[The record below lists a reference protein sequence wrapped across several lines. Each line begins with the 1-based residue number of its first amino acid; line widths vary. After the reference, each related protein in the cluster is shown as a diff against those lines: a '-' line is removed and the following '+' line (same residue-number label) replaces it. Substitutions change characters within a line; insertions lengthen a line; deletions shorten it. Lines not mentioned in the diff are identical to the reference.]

1 MVHSYTLFTGA
12 ASAYSATLQCAQ
24 FDDDFVEA
32 LKGNGRTF
40 VCCVYLFHHH
50 QPYLRMLT
58 SSMFNSLLHMHKP
71 VSYPGRSYHGP
82 PAQQCSNCKA
92 VFWNAE
98 SVGKEART
106 SSGSPIYNKCCK
118 GGRIVIPPFLPRPE
132 PLASLA
138 RFDGGSVSN
147 KFMKNI
153 RRYNCLFAFS
163 SMGAKIDRTMNDGR
177 GPPVF
182 KICGQIHHRIGSLI
196 PPHGRPPKFI
206 QLYVYDTSAEVENRI
221 ASLESEDTIASDLDP
236 TIVQSLV
243 NMLDEHNLF
252 AKQFRMARD
261 RFAGNDTE
269 DFVIRIVGPKNGD
282 PPQYSL
288 PATDQLAMLVVGDF
302 SCEEFQRDII
312 VQKQTGDLDQISA
325 LHPAF
330 MALQYPLL
338 FPYAERG
345 WQTGVLYTG
354 ATQSAKNAHVKLTMQ
369 DYYCYMFHYRRN
381 EPNPYLCYGPLST
394 QAKVDARA
402 CVDENRLKY
411 IMDHQADI
419 RMESI
424 QGICDAI
431 SRGSE
436 QGSEVGKMTVLPA
449 SYTGGRRY
457 MIQNYHD
464 GIAICREYGPPDFF
478 VTFTCNPKWLEI
490 SEAIFEPG
498 QRPSDRND
506 IAVRV
511 FNIKLE
517 ELLHDIRCGTP
528 FGPCN
533 AGIFIYIHQNHPF
546 YLRPFVYYLFQILNI
561 SY

>member
-1 MVHSYTLFTGA
+1 
-12 ASAYSATLQCAQ
+12 
-24 FDDDFVEA
+24 
-32 LKGNGRTF
+32 
-40 VCCVYLFHHH
+40 
-50 QPYLRMLT
+50 
-58 SSMFNSLLHMHKP
+58 
-71 VSYPGRSYHGP
+71 
-82 PAQQCSNCKA
+82 
-92 VFWNAE
+92 
-98 SVGKEART
+98 
-106 SSGSPIYNKCCK
+106 
-118 GGRIVIPPFLPRPE
+118 
-132 PLASLA
+132 
-138 RFDGGSVSN
+138 
-147 KFMKNI
+147 
-153 RRYNCLFAFS
+153 
-163 SMGAKIDRTMNDGR
+163 MNDGR

-196 PPHGRPPKFI
+196 PPHDRPPKFI

-221 ASLESEDTIASDLDP
+221 ASLDYEDTIASDLDP

-261 RFAGNDTE
+261 RLAGNEAE
-269 DFVIRIVGPKNGD
+269 DFVIRIVDPKNGD

-288 PATDQLAMLVVGDF
+288 PTTDQLAMLVVGDF
-302 SCEEFQRDII
+302 SCEEFERDII

-345 WQTGVLYTG
+345 WQTGILYTG
-354 ATQSAKNAHVKLTMQ
+354 ATQSAQNAHVKLTMQ
-369 DYYCYMFHYRRN
+369 DYYCYMFHYRKN

-411 IMDHQADI
+411 IVHHQADI

-431 SRGSE
+431 SRGSQE
-436 QGSEVGKMTVLPA
+436 GSEVGKMTVLPA

-457 MIQNYHD
+457 MIQNYHG

-498 QRPSDRND
+498 QRPVDRND
-506 IAVRV
+506 IIVRV

-517 ELLHDIRCGTP
+517 ELLHDIRCGKP

-533 AGIFIYIHQNHPF
+533 AALHTVEFQKRGLPHAHIILWTSRDTSDPTSAMIDKYVSAEVPDPRNDPLGYALVAEHMIHGPCGKTNPRCPCMKNNKCSKHFPKPYQPATTVSSIGFAVYKRPENNLFVCKGGLQMDDRWVVPYNMFLLTKYQAHINVEWCNKTTFIK
-546 YLRPFVYYLFQILNI
+546 YLFKYVTKGADCSKAYLQRVKRGQQAP
-561 SY
+561 YDDET